1 MTRAGAALVRT
12 ITSGKSGFINREQRD
27 FVKLFFGEQGNFS
40 FDCWDQGNSNLLS
53 IKISSATE

>member
-1 MTRAGAALVRT
+1 MHKTYY
-12 ITSGKSGFINREQRD
+12 GKGGFINRVQRD
-27 FVKLFFGEQGNFS
+27 FVKSFFGEQGNSS